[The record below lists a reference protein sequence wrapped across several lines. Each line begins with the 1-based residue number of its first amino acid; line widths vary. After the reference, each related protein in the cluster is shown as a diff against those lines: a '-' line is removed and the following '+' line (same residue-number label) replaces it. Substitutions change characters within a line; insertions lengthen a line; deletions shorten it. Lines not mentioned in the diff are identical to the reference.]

1 MWIAPL
7 NKMSDADLKVVY
19 LHWGN
24 KYHLNENDFQQQLSQ
39 KLCNAGVDIIIGS
52 HPHVIQP
59 VTTIKSSDN
68 NHETIVAYSLG
79 NFLSNQRREDFS
91 MYDEDGLIINIDISK
106 NHKDNKT
113 TITKVCCIPTW
124 LNKYYNNQT
133 SKYIF
138 EIIPLDKTFDLN
150 KASHLDK
157 NKAKKSYEHTSSQI
171 KTSDLISISKNPFK

>member
-1 MWIAPL
+1 MDSAFESINSTL

-124 LNKYYNNQT
+124 FNKYYNNQT

-138 EIIPLDKTFDLN
+138 EIIPLD
-150 KASHLDK
+150 
-157 NKAKKSYEHTSSQI
+157 
-171 KTSDLISISKNPFK
+171 